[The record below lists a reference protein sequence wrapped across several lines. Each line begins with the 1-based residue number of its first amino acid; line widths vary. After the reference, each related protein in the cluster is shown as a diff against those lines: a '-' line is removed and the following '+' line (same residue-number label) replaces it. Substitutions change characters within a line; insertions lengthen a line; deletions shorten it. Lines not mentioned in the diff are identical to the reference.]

1 MSSSMARMSRTVAL
15 CCLANFVNAADRV
28 LMPIAIVPMSDEYR
42 WSLLCQGWILSA
54 FAFGYITSQVLGSR
68 VARRYGGRATMA
80 GAVLLWSVSTL
91 ATPLVAWSL
100 PLLLMCRALLGLG
113 EGLGL
118 PCLFHLVAEAA
129 AGRPEE
135 RARAVARVLAAGA
148 AGQTAAA
155 LVCPHLEWPC
165 AFYGL
170 GVLGLAWTAA
180 WALLPPPP
188 PPLRG
193 CADDGTATKA
203 AAAPSVPWWELL
215 CGWPLWAIYVAHF
228 AMNWSSYT
236 IMQWLPT
243 YLVRALAAQPAHLS
257 LAALPYVCN
266 SLAGL
271 LVGHLSAAPPPGW
284 SPLAVR
290 RLATSLLGLLAP
302 GVALLAFAATSSL
315 AGALLLVSAA
325 MGLLACNAAGHLA
338 NHADV
343 APTHA
348 PLTFGISNTLATIPG
363 ILCGPLTAE
372 LVTQSHGRWFPVFV
386 LAAAVNFVGAVIYG
400 SQSSASPV
408 L

>member
-1 MSSSMARMSRTVAL
+1 MTRMSRTVAL

-42 WSLLCQGWILSA
+42 WSLLWQGWILSA
-54 FAFGYITSQVLGSR
+54 FAVGYITSQVLGSR
-68 VARRYGGRATMA
+68 VARRYGSRAVIA
-80 GAVLLWSVSTL
+80 GAVLLWSASTL
-91 ATPLVAWSL
+91 VTPLVAWSL
-100 PLLLMCRALLGLG
+100 PLLLACRALLGLG

-118 PCLFHLVAEAA
+118 PCLFHLVGQAA

-135 RARAVARVLAAGA
+135 RARAVAHVLAAGA

-155 LVCPHLEWPC
+155 LVCPHLEWPH

-170 GVLGLAWTAA
+170 GALGLIWTAA
-180 WALLPPPP
+180 WVLLPPPP
-188 PPLRG
+188 LHRE
-193 CADDGTATKA
+193 ADDGTTKSA
-203 AAAPSVPWWELL
+203 AGVPPSQVPWWELL

-271 LVGHLSAAPPPGW
+271 LVGRLLASPPYGW
-284 SPLAVR
+284 SLLAVR

-302 GVALLAFAATSSL
+302 GVALLAFAAASSL

-348 PLTFGISNTLATIPG
+348 PLTFSISNTLATIPG

-400 SQSSASPV
+400 SQSSVSPV

>member
-1 MSSSMARMSRTVAL
+1 MSRTVAL

-28 LMPIAIVPMSDEYR
+28 LMPIAILPMSDEYR
-42 WSLLCQGWILSA
+42 WSLLWQGWILSA
-54 FAFGYITSQVLGSR
+54 FAVGYITSQVVGSR
-68 VARRYGGRATMA
+68 VARRYGGRAVMA
-80 GAVLLWSVSTL
+80 GAVLLWSASTL
-91 ATPLVAWSL
+91 VTPLVAWSL
-100 PLLLMCRALLGLG
+100 PLLLACRALLGLG

-118 PCLFHLVAEAA
+118 PCLFQLVGQAA
-129 AGRPEE
+129 RPED
-135 RARAVARVLAAGA
+135 RARHVASVLAAGA

-155 LVCPHLEWPC
+155 LVCPHLEWPR

-170 GVLGLAWTAA
+170 GALGLAWTAA
-180 WALLPPPP
+180 WALLLPPPHRGGAPEDGPKSGP
-188 PPLRG
+188 PSSSS
-193 CADDGTATKA
+193 A
-203 AAAPSVPWWELL
+203 AVPPNVPWWALV

-243 YLVRALAAQPAHLS
+243 YLARALSAQPVHLS

-266 SLAGL
+266 SLCGL
-271 LVGHLSAAPPPGW
+271 LTGRLAEAAGRRHW
-284 SPLAVR
+284 GTLAVR
-290 RLATSLLGLLAP
+290 RLATGCLGLLAP
-302 GVALLAFAATSSL
+302 GVALLAFAAASSL
-315 AGALLLVSAA
+315 AAALLLVSCA

-343 APTHA
+343 APQHA
-348 PLTFGISNTLATIPG
+348 PLTFSVSNTLATIPG

-386 LAAAVNFVGAVIYG
+386 LAAAVNFVGAVVYG